1 MSIRRL
7 RIAVSDHGRKSLA
20 FAGALQHAGHELV
33 RPLTEDADVLLV
45 DADPP
50 VLWHKR
56 VIDFHSEAGAKVVLY
71 PHAGGIPTL
80 SYDGVWDPDPRVFA
94 NFVTGIGHAEIMR
107 RIDYPSQTHVVGW
120 TFTEDLKPFRACTDV
135 KRVLFAPTHPNGD
148 GSMTLHQRSQNS
160 EVFARLLETPFEI
173 TVRHRGTL
181 EDNGLW
187 KVPGVTFVDGRTSPL
202 TAQLAT
208 SDVVVGAEGTFPTI
222 AIAQGVPLVMYSEFV
237 VALGL
242 RDHEIIFPNR
252 VDLYEDYARYPF
264 SCDTGDIE
272 SVIREAALSDEP
284 IAAYKRRFIGEPF
297 HPLRFVELFER
308 VITES
313 LPTRLDPTRTNTTVA
328 FADELAERPDLL
340 RTYVETIS
348 PADDATLVLWSPA
361 LDGNGLLA
369 TAELALERAGIDGE
383 KLPDI
388 LLAPLPGS
396 PQTDA
401 LLAERATALL
411 SDWPSIGR
419 LGELPRFRVGALSS

>member
-1 MSIRRL
+1 M
-7 RIAVSDHGRKSLA
+7 
-20 FAGALQHAGHELV
+20 
-33 RPLTEDADVLLV
+33 
-45 DADPP
+45 
-50 VLWHKR
+50 LWHKR

-71 PHAGGIPTL
+71 PHGGGIPTL
-80 SYDGVWDPDPRVFA
+80 SYDGVWEPDPRVFA

-120 TFTEDLKPFRACTDV
+120 TFTDDLKPFRACTDV

-340 RTYVETIS
+340 RDLRRDDLPGRRRDARAVVARARRQRAAGHGRTGPRTGRHRWREAARH
-348 PADDATLVLWSPA
+348 PACTVAR
-361 LDGNGLLA
+361 LA
-369 TAELALERAGIDGE
+369 ADRRAARRAGDRAAQR
-383 KLPDI
+383 
-388 LLAPLPGS
+388 LAVDRP
-396 PQTDA
+396 A
-401 LLAERATALL
+401 R
-411 SDWPSIGR
+411 
-419 LGELPRFRVGALSS
+419 